1 MKRILITGLTSYTG
15 SVIKERLSGNYVV
28 ERLSL
33 RGDSW
38 RSESFSGFD
47 SVIHT
52 AGLSHDSTKS
62 SDKESLYSINSQL
75 AFDAAMKAKND
86 GARQFVF
93 MSSSIV
99 YGKSAPIGKL
109 KIITKNTP
117 VNPESYYGDSKI
129 KAEEALKKLESDD
142 FRMCILRCPMI
153 YGKGCKGNY
162 PLLSKVAQTSPV
174 FPKIHNQRSMLYAK
188 NFSQFVKFMID
199 DETHGIFW
207 PQNGEYSDTSKIVR
221 MIAESHG
228 KKIML
233 LPLCEVP
240 LEILSHLTGLVDKAF
255 GSLAYDMSLSE
266 YTNDYRLYSLRSS
279 INETES

>member
-1 MKRILITGLTSYTG
+1 
-15 SVIKERLSGNYVV
+15 
-28 ERLSL
+28 
-33 RGDSW
+33 
-38 RSESFSGFD
+38 
-47 SVIHT
+47 
-52 AGLSHDSTKS
+52 
-62 SDKESLYSINSQL
+62 
-75 AFDAAMKAKND
+75 
-86 GARQFVF
+86 

>member
-52 AGLSHDSTKS
+52 AGLSHDNTKS

>member
-228 KKIML
+228 KQIML